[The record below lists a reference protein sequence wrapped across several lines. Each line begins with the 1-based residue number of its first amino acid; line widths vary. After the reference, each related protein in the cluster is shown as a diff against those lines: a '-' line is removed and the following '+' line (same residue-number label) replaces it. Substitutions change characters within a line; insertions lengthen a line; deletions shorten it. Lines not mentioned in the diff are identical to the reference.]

1 MTVSVF
7 LSDNMNNKVVT
18 IDLDLLQVD
27 SHYASWYCQEL
38 VIVSRFRQQFVSSW
52 LQAV

>member
-7 LSDNMNNKVVT
+7 LSGNMNNKVT